1 MRAVV
6 NGRVIGVLDDFYDHI
21 IRKEIPDGEFAMAH
35 LIGNILGK
43 YPLGIGDWWYA
54 KRINR
59 MIELGELIVIKKQ
72 KEIYS
77 QVLKNRERLT
87 V

>member
-1 MRAVV
+1 MP
-6 NGRVIGVLDDFYDHI
+6 DDFYDHI
-21 IRKEIPDGEFAMAH
+21 IRKEILDGEFVMAR

-59 MIELGELIVIKKQ
+59 MIELDELVVVQKQ

-77 QVLKNRERLT
+77 QVFKKRERQT